1 MNYSL
6 FIMVMKEMMSMEA
19 KGQPGA
25 APATSLLLY
34 ILESLDPFHV
44 FSISTPPHREITE
57 GGYI

>member
-6 FIMVMKEMMSMEA
+6 LIMEKEMMSMEA

-25 APATSLLLY
+25 ALKPSPLLSLQFADL
-34 ILESLDPFHV
+34 FRV
-44 FSISTPPHREITE
+44 FSVSTLLPHEIAIE